1 MHALAHGHELQDA
14 APTPGTP
21 MDSSEASESLR
32 SDATPPRSEDRA
44 PEPLTLGARLLG
56 ADDPTPSPSLVRELA
71 RFAGGLGL
79 ASLYGLA
86 IGAREGGRALLDNA
100 LGAPS
105 AMLAVGALGVPSF
118 AIVLALMNAPV
129 DGLRLAAVTSRATAT
144 TGLVLAGLAPA
155 AALFALTS
163 STQETAALTA
173 LLGLLVA
180 GALGLG
186 RLLVGLRRALSDA
199 DSATRALG
207 TVVSGGFGLF
217 AIALAVRLWS
227 SALPALS
234 LTGGA
239 Q

>member
-1 MHALAHGHELQDA
+1 MSTAGGPEAREHAPLPAPADPSA
-14 APTPGTP
+14 AG
-21 MDSSEASESLR
+21 
-32 SDATPPRSEDRA
+32 
-44 PEPLTLGARLLG
+44 PETLGARLLG
-56 ADDPTPSPSLVRELA
+56 ADESTSAPSIARELA

-155 AALFALTS
+155 AALFAVTS
-163 STQETAALTA
+163 STHEAAAWTA
-173 LLGLLVA
+173 LLGLLVG

-186 RLLVGLRRALSDA
+186 RLLVGLRRALSGA
-199 DSATRALG
+199 DSATRLLG
-207 TVVSGGFGLF
+207 TVASGGFGMF
-217 AIALAVRLWS
+217 AIALAARLWAT
-227 SALPALS
+227 ALPALT

-239 Q
+239 P